1 MKLIKKTIEYGLY
14 LLVFLLPWQTRLIL
28 RAGEINGGYFEYG
41 TISLYAVDLLLV
53 FLMIVFGWQKIVE
66 IKKRPEEIKIQR
78 VWYILT
84 GLEIFIVISIFFSV
98 DKWLAV
104 YGYLRFLLGVGIFWL
119 LTSVNYNK
127 MKLYYSF
134 IAGAFVQVGF
144 AIWQFIF
151 QTSFA
156 NKWLGLAMH
165 DPEVLG
171 TSVIETVSGTR
182 WLRAYGSLDHPNL
195 LGGYL
200 CFGFLLL
207 IILRLKNREEDFELK
222 IKNYKPCL
230 PAGRLRINK
239 FIFIFLYYFILGI
252 IFSALFFSFS
262 RTAWLSLFF
271 GLVII
276 FIILI
281 YQKKYLAQKIFLKSV
296 LFLGIVFFL
305 SFNQYSQLVMTR
317 LSDKTRLEQK
327 SNVERLESFEI
338 AGSIIK
344 KNFLFGT
351 GIGNYGLAVKDE
363 VISDQPSWYYQPVHN
378 FYLLVFS
385 EIGFFGGLCI
395 VLIFLEIIFP
405 AYKQRGEKSIV
416 YVSLL
421 FVLAGLGMF
430 DHWLWSLH
438 FGVLFFWLI
447 LGIVFKE
454 IIDRGVKE

>member
-1 MKLIKKTIEYGLY
+1 MELIKKTIEYGLY

-28 RAGEINGGYFEYG
+28 SAGEINGGYFEYG

-53 FLMIVFGWQKIVE
+53 FLIFISGWQKIVE
-66 IKKRPEEIKIQR
+66 IKKRPEEMKIQR
-78 VWYILT
+78 VWYILA

-104 YGYLRFLLGVGIFWL
+104 YGYLRFLLGAGIFWL

-127 MKLYYSF
+127 IKLYYSF
-134 IAGAFVQVGF
+134 IAGAFVQAGF

-171 TSVIETVSGTR
+171 TSVLETVSGTR

-200 CFGFLLL
+200 CFGVLLL
-207 IILRLKNREEDFELK
+207 VFFRLKNKEGDFEF
-222 IKNYKPCL
+222 
-230 PAGRLRINK
+230 RFNK

-262 RTAWLSLFF
+262 RAAWFSLLF
-271 GLVII
+271 GLII
-276 FIILI
+276 VFIILI
-281 YQKKYLAQKIFLKSV
+281 YQRKYIAQKIFLKSV
-296 LFLGIVFFL
+296 LFLGTVFFL
-305 SFNQYSQLVMTR
+305 LFNQYSQLVMTR
-317 LSDKTRLEQK
+317 LSDETRLEQK
-327 SNVERLESFEI
+327 SNIERLESFEI

-395 VLIFLEIIFP
+395 IILFLGFMYRT
-405 AYKQRGEKSIV
+405 YKQKGDKEV
-416 YVSLL
+416 VFVSLL
-421 FVLAGLGMF
+421 FVLAGLGML

-447 LGIVFKE
+447 LGVIYDN
-454 IIDRGVKE
+454 I